1 VSLVVEASPLLLH
14 SLGKV
19 DALLNPHNIVIL
31 GASDTPGNW
40 SQRVWRNVHRYKF
53 PGPVYPLNPRRD
65 QIWDTRCYRSFAELP
80 EPPDHVVVVIPA
92 AFVPDALVE
101 AARAGARSATV
112 LTAGF
117 AESTDP
123 SARALSARLK
133 AVIAQTGLA
142 VSGPNCFG
150 NLHARAGLMTMPDD
164 RLQRLA
170 NGPVAIIGQSG
181 GLSMSIKRSLEERG
195 IDAGSVVT
203 SGNQAGL
210 SSADY
215 IAYYAMNDDIRVI
228 VSYLE
233 AVQNPQAFMAACRMA
248 RAAGKPIVVMK
259 LGASAE
265 GRAAA
270 LAHTGALAGAMEA
283 FDAVAGAAG
292 AIRVRT
298 VDDVTEVVEYF
309 LHAPLPRGPRL
320 GAITFS
326 GALRGLLLDAAAAH
340 GLRFAALAEPT
351 VARLAAVLGVGT
363 IVGNPLDSGFTGL
376 TNREGYVQCVEAM
389 LGDPAI
395 DLVLLQAELPRAP
408 GMDRAEANMRAI
420 EAIAAQAKKPII
432 QFSMGSHG
440 LSDYSR
446 AMRAQLPRVPCLQEV
461 DKTLRTVRAISDYAR
476 RAAQAA
482 AVLPVVAFPKG
493 KALLEKILA
502 RAAKLGTGKTLD
514 EVQSKQLLKA
524 YGIRGPKE
532 EVAHSAKEA
541 VAIAKRIGFP
551 VVAKGVSAALP
562 HKSDAGA
569 VVVGLDSPIAVS
581 AAYPQIVDAVMQHS
595 GGAPEGVLVAE
606 QVSDGT
612 ELVLGANL
620 DPEVGPVILFGTGG
634 IALELYR
641 DVALAPPPLD
651 EARALA
657 LIEATRAGQL
667 VRGYR
672 GRPALDVKAA
682 VAALIGLSALMLD
695 AGGRIQSVDINP
707 FLLRQRGGVALDGL
721 VVLADHGA

>member
-1 VSLVVEASPLLLH
+1 
-14 SLGKV
+14 
-19 DALLNPHNIVIL
+19 
-31 GASDTPGNW
+31 
-40 SQRVWRNVHRYKF
+40 
-53 PGPVYPLNPRRD
+53 
-65 QIWDTRCYRSFAELP
+65 
-80 EPPDHVVVVIPA
+80 
-92 AFVPDALVE
+92 
-101 AARAGARSATV
+101 
-112 LTAGF
+112 
-117 AESTDP
+117 
-123 SARALSARLK
+123 
-133 AVIAQTGLA
+133 
-142 VSGPNCFG
+142 
-150 NLHARAGLMTMPDD
+150 
-164 RLQRLA
+164 
-170 NGPVAIIGQSG
+170 
-181 GLSMSIKRSLEERG
+181 MSIKRSLEERG

-298 VDDVTEVVEYF
+298 VDDATEAVEYF

-340 GLRFAALAEPT
+340 GLSFAALAEPT
-351 VARLAAVLGVGT
+351 VARLASVLGVGT

-389 LGDPAI
+389 LDDPGV

-420 EAIAAQAKKPII
+420 EAIAAQAKKPIV

-446 AMRAQLPRVPCLQEV
+446 AMRAQLPHVPCLQEV

-482 AVLPVVAFPKG
+482 AVPPTLAFPKG
-493 KALLEKILA
+493 KALLEKTLV
-502 RAAKLGTGKTLD
+502 RAAKLGAGKTLD

-541 VAIAKRIGFP
+541 VAIARRIGFP

-569 VVVGLDSPIAVS
+569 VMVGLDSPIAVS

-595 GGAPEGVLVAE
+595 GGAPEGVLIAE